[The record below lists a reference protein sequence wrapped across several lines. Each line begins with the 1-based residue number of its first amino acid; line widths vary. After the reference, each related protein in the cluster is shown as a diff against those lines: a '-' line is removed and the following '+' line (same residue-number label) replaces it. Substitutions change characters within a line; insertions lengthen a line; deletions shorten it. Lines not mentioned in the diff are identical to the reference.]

1 MKYLFE
7 ISGCLKVKEIE
18 DYEAELNK
26 TMRDFGMK
34 EAVYFSGPISSIT
47 VSSDVPLN
55 AEGLGKIE
63 DTIRGAYE
71 PHVNHLVIKHKEI

>member
-26 TMRDFGMK
+26 TLRDFGMK
-34 EAVYFSGPISSIT
+34 ESVHFVGPISTIT
-47 VSSDVPLN
+47 VTSDTKLN
-55 AEGLGKIE
+55 AESLGKIE